1 MNKQQNIKKI
11 TLEEYQQLNHNN
23 DDLEPAKRVL
33 LLIIMTLGL
42 VVLFLLFSIVMK
54 VFEFNEI
61 VGYISAGI
69 SVIIFF
75 VIYMIPVI
83 KIYKIKSFTT
93 KVDESSIDK
102 AQKYNRKLRQELAD
116 KIIDLVS
123 KVDNLSWY
131 GDDNIKNLA
140 IARHTKNDKELI
152 KVLGSI
158 YQTDIKKEAKK
169 MIRKSAG
176 YVGISTALSQ
186 SGMMDALL
194 IITFQL
200 KLVKD
205 IVYLY
210 GYRPS
215 DAQMT
220 KILKNVLRNSLIAY
234 GASAAADGIGQVVGA
249 SMGNLPIIGV
259 LVSSGLQG
267 VVNSAFTSLVGQQ
280 TINYLV
286 KEYKLQEI
294 LDNVTL
300 IMSDEEEEKLLE
312 EVTEDVKKAKSQ
324 KKNSKRQKLVEEVT
338 DEIEVSKNHKKNTK
352 KQKLAPL
359 NVD

>member
-1 MNKQQNIKKI
+1 
-11 TLEEYQQLNHNN
+11 
-23 DDLEPAKRVL
+23 
-33 LLIIMTLGL
+33 
-42 VVLFLLFSIVMK
+42 MK
-54 VFEFNEI
+54 LFEFNEI

-83 KIYKIKSFTT
+83 KIYKTKSFTT

-220 KILKNVLRNSLIAY
+220 K
-234 GASAAADGIGQVVGA
+234 
-249 SMGNLPIIGV
+249 
-259 LVSSGLQG
+259 
-267 VVNSAFTSLVGQQ
+267 
-280 TINYLV
+280 
-286 KEYKLQEI
+286 
-294 LDNVTL
+294 
-300 IMSDEEEEKLLE
+300 
-312 EVTEDVKKAKSQ
+312 
-324 KKNSKRQKLVEEVT
+324 
-338 DEIEVSKNHKKNTK
+338 NT
-352 KQKLAPL
+352 
-359 NVD
+359 